1 MVMVLRLGKSK
12 IIQSLLWNKRRTMEL
27 KNEDLKEGMEVA
39 GEYWECRVCLEKF
52 HKGTIKRASNNY
64 LVVVTKNDWFMCR
77 AALKLR
83 TRTIEDV
90 DEGDMLVDSDGKKY
104 KVLGRCGDVVFK
116 SYPYEYGRASS
127 FICSIQ
133 KIKDNF
139 KFAGEEKLVHLTIQD
154 ISEGKGKSVD
164 PKLLRVK
171 E

>member
-1 MVMVLRLGKSK
+1 
-12 IIQSLLWNKRRTMEL
+12 MEL

-52 HKGTIKRASNNY
+52 HKGTIKRTSNNY
-64 LVVVTKNDWFMCR
+64 LVVVTKNDWFYAYR
-77 AALKLR
+77 AALRLR
-83 TRTIEDV
+83 TRTIEDI

-104 KVLGRCGDVVFK
+104 KVLGRCGDVVLR
-116 SYPYEYGRASS
+116 SYPNEYEIVSRV
-127 FICSIQ
+127 ICSIQ
-133 KIKDNF
+133 EIVKNF
-139 KFAGEEKLVHLTIQD
+139 KLTNQPIEKLVHLTIQD